1 MANLYFEDFAVG
13 QTFETASYTVSED
26 EAVAFGRRY
35 VPMPYHTDPVQAKAY
50 PYGGLIV
57 PGHLSAAIAFGLFA
71 KTGVLDAS
79 GIGAAGANIRWLVP
93 VRPGDT
99 LRVVA
104 TIAEVSPAAKPGG
117 RDAIRIRLDCF
128 NQDGALVLTHETL
141 QFVRRRPVV

>member
-1 MANLYFEDFAVG
+1 MGDLYFEDFTVG
-13 QTFETASYTVSED
+13 QTFATASYTISED
-26 EAVAFGRRY
+26 EALAFGRRY
-35 VPMPYHTDPVQAKAY
+35 VPMPYHTDSERARDY

-79 GIGAAGANIRWLVP
+79 GIGAPGANIRWLMP

-104 TIAEVSPAAKPGG
+104 VVAEVSPAPKPGG
-117 RDAIRIRLDCF
+117 RDAIRLRLDTY
-128 NQDGALVLTHETL
+128 NQNNELVLTHETL
-141 QFVRRRPVV
+141 QFVRRRPA